1 MMNSTNPYLT
11 AKASARKKTDS
22 PLALVCAIFAAATAS
37 STVKMF
43 SQGKTLAGV
52 MGILIFAALAT
63 PIFRILRRAYRRAC
77 AHRIAGVL
85 LPLTEESLTFER
97 LGTVLSS
104 GNALEQLQ
112 SLIGKGYLQNLR
124 IDSENRTVGLY
135 IPEGALVQW
144 VCASCGA
151 KNRARRGG
159 PMRCKYCDQPRGQLR
174 NTGPKAAPPNS
185 AARLALSFPPPA
197 ACGFLVLHPIGL
209 RNLHLHSTKKI
220 AIR

>member
-1 MMNSTNPYLT
+1 MRNDEQHESISDCKGL
-11 AKASARKKTDS
+11 RQKKNGS
-22 PLALVCAIFAAATAS
+22 PRCAGLRHLRGS
-37 STVKMF
+37 D
-43 SQGKTLAGV
+43 
-52 MGILIFAALAT
+52 
-63 PIFRILRRAYRRAC
+63 RILDGQDVFAGENAGRRDGYSHIRRARDADLSHSSPYRRAC

-124 IDSENRTVGLY
+124 IDLENRTVGLY

-159 PMRCKYCDQPRGQLR
+159 PMRCKYCDQPRGQ
-174 NTGPKAAPPNS
+174 
-185 AARLALSFPPPA
+185 
-197 ACGFLVLHPIGL
+197 
-209 RNLHLHSTKKI
+209 
-220 AIR
+220 